1 MAGFDAA
8 CLLDELNRAWLQSLH
23 VSARNGV
30 GMVCVEA
37 VDIGIEAG
45 DQLFIGDAVG
55 RRVQSGC
62 GNDRSELAGHSG
74 SPYDE
79 FFRALDRR
87 LRARNAG
94 IYACNPSLF
103 AQKAPFPLAQT
114 RCRPPHWGNVASVR
128 TC

>member
-8 CLLDELNRAWLQSLH
+8 RLFDELNRTWLQSFC

-30 GMVCVEA
+30 GMFCIEA
-37 VDIGIEAG
+37 VDIGVEAG
-45 DQLFIGDAVG
+45 DQLLIRDAVG
-55 RRVQSGC
+55 RRIQSGC

-94 IYACNPSLF
+94 IYAYNPSLF
-103 AQKAPFPLAQT
+103 AQKVPFPLAQT
-114 RCRPPHWGNVASVR
+114 RCRPPH
-128 TC
+128 